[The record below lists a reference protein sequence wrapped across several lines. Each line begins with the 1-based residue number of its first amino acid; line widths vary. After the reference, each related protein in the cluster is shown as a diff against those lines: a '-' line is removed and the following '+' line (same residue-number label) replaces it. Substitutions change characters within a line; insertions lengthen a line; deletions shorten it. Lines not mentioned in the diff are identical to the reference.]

1 MTTSKLDAKEERAYR
16 KLLEEFLDHRERVHH
31 TQDLNCMIVCAA
43 CGFYEHRLV
52 LLTED
57 PEDGHNF

>member
-1 MTTSKLDAKEERAYR
+1 MTAREETEYR
-16 KLLEEFLDHRERVHH
+16 KLLDEYLDHRERIHH
-31 TQDLNCMIVCAA
+31 TKDLNSMIICAA

-57 PEDGHNF
+57 PEDGHNI